1 MRAQDAKDAERVDP
15 GVRRLAGLFGSL
27 ALWVFTYVTA
37 ISLLTR
43 GTASAGSRMTAVG
56 IGIGGLLPWV
66 WTAARAIASQDEFTR
81 RNHYVALSCTF
92 AATGVFLFAVD
103 LLTRAQL
110 IGDVS
115 YMHIWMFMVSAW
127 LLSLVLTNR
136 YYR

>member
-1 MRAQDAKDAERVDP
+1 MRAHDSKDAERLDP
-15 GVRRLAGLFGSL
+15 GIRRLAGLFGSL
-27 ALWVFTYVTA
+27 AVWAVSYVTA

-43 GTASAGSRMTAVG
+43 NEPSARARVVAVT
-56 IGIGGLLPWV
+56 IGIAGLLPWV
-66 WTAARAIASQDEFTR
+66 WMSSRAIASQDEFTR
-81 RNHYVALSCTF
+81 RIHYVALSCTF

-103 LLTRAQL
+103 LLTRAHL
-110 IGDVS
+110 IDYVS